1 MPELFATQ
9 FQMVVKDKNVNPKQ
23 SDPCDLVHYF
33 NLYKSMKRE
42 KKVPPF
48 LKNNSNENM
57 FVREAD
63 KLYHIL
69 FRKETKDGVTMTF
82 AFDKVCDIF
91 ARYISIIYFLGIA
104 ACPTVVFC
112 SLLAKPP
119 NNRPGYNSRRFV
131 PGRVEVSYV

>member
-1 MPELFATQ
+1 
-9 FQMVVKDKNVNPKQ
+9 
-23 SDPCDLVHYF
+23 
-33 NLYKSMKRE
+33 
-42 KKVPPF
+42 
-48 LKNNSNENM
+48 
-57 FVREAD
+57 
-63 KLYHIL
+63 
-69 FRKETKDGVTMTF
+69 MTF

-119 NNRPGYNSRRFV
+119 QNRPGYNSRRFV